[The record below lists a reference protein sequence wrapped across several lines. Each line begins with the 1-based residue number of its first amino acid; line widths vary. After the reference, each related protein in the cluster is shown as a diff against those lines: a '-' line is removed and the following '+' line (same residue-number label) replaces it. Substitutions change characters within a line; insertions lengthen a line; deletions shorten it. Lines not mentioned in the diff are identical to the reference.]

1 MAVEDGLIVVELL
14 VVGMTPVPGVKTP
27 EEALLKYG
35 DLQYE
40 PGENEVCMVAVFTA
54 QELQDMIRGG
64 SALCC
69 EPEVPVESVKAD
81 TIARACGID
90 LGGIEG

>member
-1 MAVEDGLIVVELL
+1 MAIGEGLIVVELL
-14 VVGMTPVPGVKTP
+14 VVGMTPVPEVATP

-40 PGENEVCMVAVFTA
+40 PKENEVCMVAVFTA
-54 QELQDMIRGG
+54 EELQDMIRGG

-69 EPEVPVESVKAD
+69 EGGDVPIERVPID
-81 TIARACGID
+81 DIARACGID
-90 LGGIEG
+90 LGLEP

>member
-1 MAVEDGLIVVELL
+1 MAIGEGLVVVELL
-14 VVGMTPVPGVKTP
+14 VVGMTPIPDVATP

-40 PGENEVCMVAVFTA
+40 PGPDEVCMVAVFTA
-54 QELQDMIRGG
+54 EELQDMIRGG

-69 EPEVPVESVKAD
+69 EGADVPIERVDAD

-90 LGGIEG
+90 LGIEP